1 MLACVQV
8 TDVTAERRQGP
19 TIDEA
24 VPEVLSQWH
33 RIEHATR
40 TLDRAVRMTQMADAK
55 VAPVLALHATLAAV
69 TVSQSAGL
77 GDVLTADSVA
87 VWRTAAA
94 WGTLAAYIALSL
106 LAFRQ
111 VAIVYIPTAPVR
123 GRRKHHGHSLFY
135 FDDIQSMDYIEF
147 AARSKTVD
155 LDALEEDVLHQVHV
169 VSSISASK
177 LGRVQTAY
185 TFSGLT
191 LISWMVFMVV
201 TRA

>member
-1 MLACVQV
+1 MLGSMQA
-8 TDVTAERRQGP
+8 T
-19 TIDEA
+19 
-24 VPEVLSQWH
+24 EVKPSDATPSPVNESGGEQLSQWH

-77 GDVLTADSVA
+77 GDVLSADGVEM
-87 VWRTAAA
+87 WRTVVA
-94 WGTLAAYIALSL
+94 WVTLAAYIALSL

-123 GRRKHHGHSLFY
+123 GKRKTHGHSLFY
-135 FDDIQSMDYIEF
+135 FDDIQAMDFVEF
-147 AARSKTVD
+147 ASRSRSVD

-191 LISWMVFMVV
+191 LISWMIFMVV
-201 TRA
+201 TRV